1 MICCSHTVDS
11 VHLGRFKQEKHFNT
25 LPGDVFSHS
34 VTAFVWKV
42 VSEQNQIQM
51 FSYNACL
58 KKTNEPDGARVGT
71 HHQCFQVNIF
81 LKILLT

>member
-1 MICCSHTVDS
+1 MDS

-34 VTAFVWKV
+34 GTAFVWKV

-51 FSYNACL
+51 FSYNVCL
-58 KKTNEPDGARVGT
+58 EKTNEPERVHIT
-71 HHQCFQVNIF
+71 NVFKSIYF
-81 LKILLT
+81 

>member
-1 MICCSHTVDS
+1 M
-11 VHLGRFKQEKHFNT
+11 GRFKQEKHFNT

-42 VSEQNQIQM
+42 VSEQNQMQM

-58 KKTNEPDGARVGT
+58 TKTNEPEWVHIT
-71 HHQCFQVNIF
+71 SVFKSIF

>member
-58 KKTNEPDGARVGT
+58 KKQMSQMEPEWVHIT
-71 HHQCFQVNIF
+71 SVFKSIYF
-81 LKILLT
+81 

>member
-58 KKTNEPDGARVGT
+58 KKKQMSQMEPEWVHIT
-71 HHQCFQVNIF
+71 SVFKSIYF
-81 LKILLT
+81 